1 MRRAIMKKPQRFAF
15 ALMALA
21 GILLAASWLT
31 PAKAEEPRLPIVYVH
46 GGAGSGAQYETQA
59 MRFSSNNYPNVVRA
73 IDRTSSSSATLNPM
87 LDAFFDAVMAE
98 TGDTQI
104 YVVAHSLGTSLMVNY
119 LNSSPERSARVAKYI
134 NVDGATG
141 VNCPGNPAPVNCKG
155 IWGQGV
161 PGRAMGTN
169 NVTFPNFGHTQT
181 VTAPESFAEQYKFF
195 TGEDPATTLILPV
208 PPGQVQIAGKAIN
221 FPANTGVDGATLQIW
236 EVHDNSGIRKASSPM
251 ATFTL
256 GPTGEWGPVSINGK
270 KYYEFTLI
278 RPDVDYVGN
287 YYLQPFIRSDYLVRL
302 LASPPGS
309 PIITNTASGPDHS
322 AAVLIR
328 YKEWWSDQGAGSDI
342 VNVSTTS
349 PTWGDQGPLNILSN
363 VAVAPRNPIIPFS
376 PNKIGL
382 HVHDAIPADKVSTLA
397 PIPYFLAQTF
407 QTGVDI
413 WMPATTPPDG
423 VITWENAPR
432 GDTSRLQTLHTPNWA
447 SDGHR
452 ISIQFNDYVQDIN
465 SWPQCKQTKPS
476 PCK

>member
-1 MRRAIMKKPQRFAF
+1 MSLLTKKPQRFALV
-15 ALMALA
+15 LMGLV
-21 GILLAASWLT
+21 GILFVAPWLT
-31 PAKAEEPRLPIVYVH
+31 PAMADEPSLPIVYVH
-46 GGAGSGAQYETQA
+46 GGAGSGAQYQTQA

-119 LNSSPERSARVAKYI
+119 LNSSPARSARVAKYI
-134 NVDGATG
+134 NIDGATG

-155 IWGQGV
+155 IWGQGNPLRV
-161 PGRAMGTN
+161 MGTN
-169 NVTFPNFGHTQT
+169 NVYFPNYGHTQT
-181 VTAPESFAEQYKFF
+181 VTDADSFAEQYKYF
-195 TGEDPATTLILPV
+195 TGEDPATTLVLPV
-208 PPGQVQIAGKAIN
+208 PPSEVQIAGKAIN
-221 FPANTGVDGATLQIW
+221 FPANTGLDGATLQIW
-236 EVHDNSGIRKASSPM
+236 AVHDNSGIRKDTSPM
-251 ATFTL
+251 ATFSI
-256 GPTGEWGPVSINGK
+256 GPTGEWGPVAVNGK

-302 LASPPGS
+302 LGSPPGS
-309 PIITNTASGPDHS
+309 AIVTNTASGPDHS
-322 AAVLIR
+322 AAVVIR
-328 YKEWWSDQGAGSDI
+328 YKEWWADQGAGSDI
-342 VNVSTTS
+342 MNVSTTS

-363 VAVAPRNPIIPFS
+363 PAVGVRAS
-376 PNKIGL
+376 NKIGM
-382 HVHDAIPADKVSTLA
+382 HVHDAASDKVSTLA
-397 PIPYFLAQTF
+397 PIPFFVGQVF

-423 VITWENAPR
+423 SVKWENAPR
-432 GDTSRLQTLHTPNWA
+432 GDTGRLQTLNTPNWA

-465 SWPQCKQTKPS
+465 DWIECKQANPS

>member
-1 MRRAIMKKPQRFAF
+1 MRFAMKKPLPFAF
-15 ALMALA
+15 AVMALA
-21 GILLAASWLT
+21 GILLAASW
-31 PAKAEEPRLPIVYVH
+31 PMSARADEPRLPIVYVH

-59 MRFSSNNYPNVVRA
+59 MRFSSNNYSNVVRA

-87 LDAFFDAVMAE
+87 LDAFFDGVMAE

-119 LNSSPERSARVAKYI
+119 LNSSPARSARVAKYI

-155 IWGQGV
+155 IWGQGS
-161 PGRAMGTN
+161 PLRAMGTN
-169 NVTFPNFGHTQT
+169 NAYFPNYGHTQT
-181 VTAPESFAEQYKFF
+181 VTAADSFAEQYKYF
-195 TGEDPATTLILPV
+195 TGEDPTTTLVLPV
-208 PPGQVQIAGKAIN
+208 PPGEVQIAGKAIN
-221 FPANTGVDGATLQIW
+221 FPANTGLDGATLQIW
-236 EVHDNSGIRKASSPM
+236 EVHDNSGIRKDDSPM
-251 ATFTL
+251 ATFSI
-256 GPTGEWGPVSINGK
+256 GPTGEWGPVSVNGK

-278 RPDVDYVGN
+278 RTDVSFVGN
-287 YYLQPFIRSDYLVRL
+287 YYFQPFIRSDYLVRL
-302 LASPPGS
+302 LGSPPGS
-309 PIITNTASGPDHS
+309 TIIANTASGPDHS

-342 VNVSTTS
+342 LNVSTTS
-349 PTWGDQGPLNILSN
+349 PTWGDQAPLNTLSN
-363 VAVAPRNPIIPFS
+363 TAVAPRNPIVPFS

-382 HVHDAIPADKVSTLA
+382 HIHDALADKVSTLA
-397 PIPYFLAQTF
+397 PIPFFLAQTF
-407 QTGVDI
+407 QSGVDI

-423 VITWENAPR
+423 SIRWENAPR
-432 GDTSRLQTLHTPNWA
+432 GDTSRPQTVNTPNWA